1 MRMRPDKAQLVHQH
15 ILEDTNM
22 EPMVSATHQRL
33 KRARIEQDLDC
44 KIKNRPGPL
53 ELIEGNILKAE
64 HFVEQAVKDGKVKF
78 LKTNEMDTC
87 DDSPYNFDEDSQ
99 EGGSDEPMSPPQL
112 YSQQSDNP
120 PSSVGSI
127 PSPPDFTS
135 YYDHHMIPP
144 SITSSSPIQIRI
156 PSTTPTTM
164 SMITIKQ
171 EPGVTS
177 PPPIVSMPNTVTS
190 SSPSSSKSGSSSSSS
205 SKNSRK
211 KQTKRNKPKEI
222 KFHEYKPPNEQANK
236 LAIPPNASNPYN
248 LLLMQQQLLLQLQ
261 LLQQQ
266 HHQLILPNA
275 PNMSTT
281 TSSKLSSNSN
291 QGSQSPSS
299 TTVTSS
305 SSPTPQDNKANVAN
319 CTKTRILSNLEDMK
333 VSELKMELKNRGLH
347 VSGTKPQLVERLR
360 PYADVSMSPVATANS
375 SNQDVTSSSICSGTS
390 GTKVTSSTD
399 AGQEVASETGSA
411 RASMSSP
418 PVSPP
423 DFKSPV
429 SVATSEMSDPASP
442 GSAFDPMSPS
452 TFQMAPPPS
461 VTTNPGSVVSAS
473 SPPSVFSPSSES
485 MHKQQVQTNV
495 QMLNSFQNQTFQM
508 ELNDSNSV
516 MEQVMDM
523 SAQLAYNDP
532 AVSSDILRKQQQKI
546 EELQRA
552 LRLSQLQLRQHQTN
566 LQSPIL
572 SPPPAPPPPPAHT
585 AAPSGATGVSPKTG
599 SPIKLASINPHPPP
613 PPISMPSINNPPAT
627 TISTAIK
634 PPPPPITAVHIKSQ
648 SPPKQSSPPVFQPPD
663 FATSLNQQQRTF
675 TFTTPSPN
683 GQPFLFSKTTQE
695 VKPGAL
701 SNGLLPGQKSS
712 SLPSSPTD
720 PEAVLGISSGASLP
734 AYNSPPPNYEEAVR
748 QTKERKAHLGSLLNP
763 INTETGEPRMTKS
776 QDLDDLLEVLVDHGY
791 QIPVTPKNKD
801 VINLSHT
808 RLQTHVSLPSFSMA
822 TTSSSPRFSQAGVL
836 NSTST
841 SQQGIPQSQMPHPPP
856 PPPPHPQQQ
865 QQQQSQEQ
873 QQQQPR
879 QQVKQQ
885 QQHNHPVA
893 AAPIAIPHSSSAPS
907 PSPMELPMDVD
918 TADMTLNALDVGT
931 SQPSVSKEQHLMSSA
946 TMDDKDNAN
955 ILSFD
960 IPSMQVDGD
969 RDGSTFWAFGDHP
982 SPSAGMLCPPSSS
995 DSDMNWLDV
1004 MMSSSGSGLT
1014 PVSVTPPTNIGAEG
1028 SLGTPLGKEPFSLN
1042 LFDLNDDA
1050 WDNIHVTD

>member
-1 MRMRPDKAQLVHQH
+1 M
-15 ILEDTNM
+15 
-22 EPMVSATHQRL
+22 
-33 KRARIEQDLDC
+33 
-44 KIKNRPGPL
+44 
-53 ELIEGNILKAE
+53 
-64 HFVEQAVKDGKVKF
+64 KF

-135 YYDHHMIPP
+135 YYEHHMIPP
-144 SITSSSPIQIRI
+144 SITSSSPIQIKI
-156 PSTTPTTM
+156 PSTPPTTM

-171 EPGVTS
+171 EPGITS
-177 PPPIVSMPNTVTS
+177 PSPIVSFPNTVTS

-205 SKNSRK
+205 KNARK

-236 LAIPPNASNPYN
+236 LEISPNASNPYN

-275 PNMSTT
+275 PNIST
-281 TSSKLSSNSN
+281 TSSKLLSSNH
-291 QGSQSPSS
+291 GSQSPSS

-305 SSPTPQDNKANVAN
+305 SSPTPQDNKSSVAN

-360 PYADVSMSPVATANS
+360 PYADVSMSPVTTANS
-375 SNQDVTSSSICSGTS
+375 SNHDVTSSSRTS

-429 SVATSEMSDPASP
+429 SVSASEMSDPASP

-473 SPPSVFSPSSES
+473 SPTNVFSPSPEAQQ
-485 MHKQQVQTNV
+485 KQQNHTNI

-516 MEQVMDM
+516 MEQMMDM
-523 SAQLAYNDP
+523 TAQLAYSDST
-532 AVSSDILRKQQQKI
+532 VSSDILRKQQQKI

-552 LRLSQLQLRQHQTN
+552 LRLSQLQLHQHQTS
-566 LQSPIL
+566 LQSPLL
-572 SPPPAPPPPPAHT
+572 SPPSVPPPPPPPHP
-585 AAPSGATGVSPKTG
+585 AAAGATVLSPMSG
-599 SPIKLASINPHPPP
+599 SPIKLASINPPPPPP
-613 PPISMPSINNPPAT
+613 PPISISPTCNPTPT
-627 TISTAIK
+627 TIASAIQQ
-634 PPPPPITAVHIKSQ
+634 PPPPITAVHIKAQ

-663 FATSLNQQQRTF
+663 FSQCLNQQQRTF
-675 TFTTPSPN
+675 TFTTPPPN
-683 GQPFLFSKTTQE
+683 GQPFFFSKTTPE
-695 VKPGAL
+695 VKPLAL
-701 SNGLLPGQKSS
+701 SNGLASGQKSS

-720 PEAVLGISSGASLP
+720 PEAVLGISGGASLP

-748 QTKERKAHLGSLLNP
+748 QTKERKVRTH
-763 INTETGEPRMTKS
+763 S
-776 QDLDDLLEVLVDHGY
+776 Q
-791 QIPVTPKNKD
+791 
-801 VINLSHT
+801 S
-808 RLQTHVSLPSFSMA
+808 
-822 TTSSSPRFSQAGVL
+822 
-836 NSTST
+836 
-841 SQQGIPQSQMPHPPP
+841 
-856 PPPPHPQQQ
+856 
-865 QQQQSQEQ
+865 
-873 QQQQPR
+873 
-879 QQVKQQ
+879 
-885 QQHNHPVA
+885 
-893 AAPIAIPHSSSAPS
+893 
-907 PSPMELPMDVD
+907 
-918 TADMTLNALDVGT
+918 
-931 SQPSVSKEQHLMSSA
+931 
-946 TMDDKDNAN
+946 
-955 ILSFD
+955 
-960 IPSMQVDGD
+960 
-969 RDGSTFWAFGDHP
+969 
-982 SPSAGMLCPPSSS
+982 
-995 DSDMNWLDV
+995 
-1004 MMSSSGSGLT
+1004 
-1014 PVSVTPPTNIGAEG
+1014 
-1028 SLGTPLGKEPFSLN
+1028 
-1042 LFDLNDDA
+1042 
-1050 WDNIHVTD
+1050 